1 MLGKVRL
8 GGGEAGFPWNF
19 KQHTRAMAKDI
30 VNGVLITSL
39 IFYVAVFIPIIG
51 FVGALFIP
59 LPVLFYRLKLGRVAG
74 GLIPLISGLILIIV
88 IGEMATDI
96 LFFGGLLL
104 LGFMLG
110 ELIEINISIE
120 KTLLY
125 ASGSVLLTGLIG
137 LILFSLISGDGIYTV
152 VSKYVAKNLE
162 LTLALY
168 QRMGMSD
175 ENIQLISRS
184 LNQIGHVLVTIL
196 PALVTMSTLF
206 VGWTNILLAKPIL
219 KKRSLFY
226 PDFGSLQMWKAPEVL
241 VWGVIGCGLALFI
254 PVTVLRVTGLNGL
267 LILMTVYF
275 FQGIAIVSFYF
286 EKKRFPRVIRFFFY
300 ALIALQQLILL
311 AVIGLGF
318 FDLWVNFRRLGKPLN

>member
-1 MLGKVRL
+1 VKRISPTPLSGTL
-8 GGGEAGFPWNF
+8 
-19 KQHTRAMAKDI
+19 RAMAKDI

-39 IFYVAVFIPIIG
+39 IFLVAVFIPIVG

-59 LPVLFYRLKLGRVAG
+59 LPIIFYRLKLGRING
-74 GLIPLISGLILIIV
+74 SLIPTISGLILVIV
-88 IGEMATDI
+88 IGGMSTDLI
-96 LFFGGLLL
+96 FFGGLLL

-110 ELIEINISIE
+110 ELFEFNLSID

-125 ASGSVLLTGLIG
+125 ASGGVLLSGLIG
-137 LILFSLISGDGIYTV
+137 LIIFSLISGDGIYTV
-152 VSKYVAKNLE
+152 VSEYVAKNLE

-168 QRMGMSD
+168 QSMGMSE
-175 ENIQLISRS
+175 ENIQVISRS
-184 LNQIGHVLVTIL
+184 LEQIRHALVTIL

-206 VGWTNILLAKPIL
+206 VAWTNILLAKPVL
-219 KKRSLFY
+219 RKRSLFY
-226 PDFGSLQMWKAPEVL
+226 PDFGPLQMWKAPEVL

-254 PVTVLRVTGLNGL
+254 PITALKVIGLNGL

-286 EKKRFPRVIRFFFY
+286 EKKRFPRVIRFFLY

-318 FDLWVNFRRLGKPLN
+318 FDMWVNFRRPGKPTG